1 MNRIANRFAKWLVK
15 NGAQAGNQDIYAY
28 AMECLLNTA
37 LTFLVIL
44 IIGVISNRFLPAVI
58 WMAFFLCIRHFS
70 GGLHAPNH
78 IACFLFSVVVGTG
91 CMFLAPLLKGQD
103 WLVYG
108 GIAISIPIIFAFAPI
123 IHSSHPLSD
132 AKVQK
137 MKKTARA
144 IILIESCLIVC
155 LHIFLQTELAY
166 AAVLGVL
173 SATISTLIGRLHAQ

>member
-1 MNRIANRFAKWLVK
+1 MNCIAKRFAKWFVK
-15 NGAQAGNQDIYAY
+15 NGAQAENEEVYAY

-44 IIGVISNRFLPAVI
+44 IIGAIFHRFLPAVV

-78 IACFLFSVVVGTG
+78 IACFLFSVAVGTG
-91 CMFLAPLLKGQD
+91 CMFLTTPLNGQV
-103 WLVYG
+103 WLLYG
-108 GIAISIPIIFAFAPI
+108 GVAISIPIIFAFAPI

-132 AKVQK
+132 AKVRK
-137 MKKTARA
+137 MKKTARVM
-144 IILIESCLIVC
+144 ILIESCLIVG
-155 LHIFLQTELAY
+155 LHIFWQTELAY

-173 SATISTLIGRLHAQ
+173 SATISTLIGRIHAQ